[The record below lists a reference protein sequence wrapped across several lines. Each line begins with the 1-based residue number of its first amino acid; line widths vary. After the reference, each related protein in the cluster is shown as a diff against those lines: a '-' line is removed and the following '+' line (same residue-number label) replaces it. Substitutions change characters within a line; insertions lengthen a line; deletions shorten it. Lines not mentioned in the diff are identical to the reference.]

1 MSKFVFNGWEFPA
14 VKADPP
20 RERFLKLISCPE
32 TTGYDKATVLFSHIP
47 PQSGTGLH
55 AHPDSDEIMFF
66 VGRGEGA
73 IGAEK
78 FKLET
83 DSVLVVPKG
92 VAHECRNTS
101 ATETLKIFCVYIPP
115 LKLNPMLAEL
125 AEKTKQYLK
134 K

>member
-1 MSKFVFNGWEFPA
+1 MPQFVFNGWELPS

-32 TTGYDKATVLFSHIP
+32 VTGYDKATILFSHIP
-47 PQSGTGLH
+47 AGSGTGLH
-55 AHPDSDEIMFF
+55 THPDSDEIMFF

-73 IGAEK
+73 IGGEK

-83 DSVLVVPKG
+83 DSVLVVLKG
-92 VAHECRNTS
+92 VEHECRNTS
-101 ATETLKIFCVYIPP
+101 TETLKIYCVYIPP
-115 LKLNPMLAEL
+115 LKLSPMLAEL
-125 AEKTKQYLK
+125 AENTKKHLK

>member
-1 MSKFVFNGWEFPA
+1 MPQFLFNGWQFPGA
-14 VKADPP
+14 KADPP

-47 PQSGTGLH
+47 PGSGTGPH
-55 AHPDSDEIMFF
+55 THPDSDEIMFF
-66 VGRGEGA
+66 TGRGEGT

-92 VAHECRNTS
+92 IEHECRNTS
-101 ATETLKIFCVYIPP
+101 SDTLKISCVYIPP
-115 LKLNPMLAEL
+115 LKLSPLLTEL
-125 AEKTKQYLK
+125 AAKTKNHLK

>member
-1 MSKFVFNGWEFPA
+1 MQSVFNGWELPS

-47 PQSGTGLH
+47 AGSGTGPH
-55 AHPDSDEIMFF
+55 THPDSDEIMFF
-66 VGRGEGA
+66 VGRGEGK
-73 IGAEK
+73 IGIET

-92 VAHECRNTS
+92 VEHECRNTD
-101 ATETLKIFCVYIPP
+101 TGTLKIYCVYIPP
-115 LKLNPMLAEL
+115 LKLSPMLAEL
-125 AEKTKQYLK
+125 AEKTRKHLK